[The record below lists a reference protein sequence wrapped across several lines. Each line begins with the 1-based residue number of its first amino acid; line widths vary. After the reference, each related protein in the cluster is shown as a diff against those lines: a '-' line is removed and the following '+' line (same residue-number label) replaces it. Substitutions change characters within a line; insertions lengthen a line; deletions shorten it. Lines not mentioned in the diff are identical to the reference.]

1 MPHALLVESED
12 QLLEPLT
19 AMANRMGFSSSC
31 ARTLQEARNILDD
44 RDADVLLLDAT
55 MPDGDGCDLLR
66 NALPQQLSKVILMSD
81 TNHTIDL
88 PLRERVEACITKP
101 VDMQRLESHMTQ
113 LSKRCK
119 TNGEQQLDMTTE
131 YGPLLGNCNAM
142 REVYQMIV
150 RVAPTD
156 ATVLLVGESG
166 TGKEM
171 IAQCVHQRSERR
183 KNPMIPVNCGAIP
196 ENLIESELF
205 GHEKGS
211 FTGASQLRRG
221 VFERASGGT
230 LLLDE
235 ITEMPAELQV
245 RLLRVL
251 ETQKIV
257 RVGGERE
264 IPIDVRVIAA
274 TNRSPAEAVQ
284 DHKLREDLLYRLS
297 VFPLHVPPLRERGT
311 DIDMLALHFLGKLN
325 AQHHTR
331 KQLSDNALRQLRE
344 YPWPGNVRHLKNVIH
359 RSYIMADST
368 IDSVVLPM
376 PGNDAT
382 LQSSHELRFKV
393 GTSLAEAE
401 KHMISAT
408 LRHYDGDKRQTAQT
422 LGISLKTLYNR
433 LNEYKAIAGRRG

>member
-19 AMANRMGFSSSC
+19 AMAKRMGFSSSC
-31 ARTLQEARNILDD
+31 AKTLREARAMMKG
-44 RDADVLLLDAT
+44 RDADMLLLDAT
-55 MPDGDGCDLLR
+55 LPDGNGCDLLR
-66 NALPQQLSKVILMSD
+66 NIQPQELSKVILMSD
-81 TNHTIDL
+81 TNQTIDL
-88 PLRERVEACITKP
+88 PLREHVEACVTKP
-101 VDMQRLESHMTQ
+101 VDMQCIESHMTH
-113 LSKRCK
+113 LSERCQCN
-119 TNGEQQLDMTTE
+119 TAPQVSMPTD
-131 YGPLLGNCNAM
+131 YGPLLGNCAAM
-142 REVYQMIV
+142 REVYRMIV

-171 IAQCVHQRSERR
+171 VAQCIHQRSDRR

-211 FTGASQLRRG
+211 FTGANQLRRG

-251 ETQKIV
+251 ETHKIV

-264 IPIDVRVIAA
+264 IPVDVRVIAA
-274 TNRSPAEAVQ
+274 TNRSPAEAVK
-284 DHKLREDLLYRLS
+284 DNKLREDLLYRLS

-311 DIDMLALHFLGKLN
+311 DIDMLAQHFLAKLN
-325 AQHHTR
+325 AQHRTR
-331 KQLSDNALRQLRE
+331 KELGAGALEQLRD

-359 RSYIMADST
+359 RSYIMADNV
-368 IDSVVLPM
+368 IESVVLPL
-376 PGNDAT
+376 PGNDAV
-382 LQSSHELRFKV
+382 LQAAHDLKFKV

-401 KHMISAT
+401 KHMIYAT
-408 LRHYDGDKRQTAQT
+408 LSHYDGDKRQTAQT

-433 LNEYKAIAGRRG
+433 LNEYKTAPISNR